1 MRWSISACRRRA
13 RASSPP
19 DDLDQA
25 EAFHPLR
32 VLVCDQCWL
41 VQLREYV
48 SAEEI
53 FGREYAYFSSFSTSW
68 VEHARRLLRGDARP
82 ARSGPDSLVVELA
95 SNDGYLLQHFLP
107 LGVPVLGIE
116 PAPNV
121 AAKAIEIGVPTRVEF
136 FGRELAD
143 RLVAEGARRRSDR
156 RQQRPGPGA
165 RPERLRRRH
174 RPPAEAAGR
183 RDARVPA
190 SRAHAG
196 RQPVRPVL
204 PRALLLL
211 LADRGREDRRRPRPA
226 AVRRRG
232 AGDPWRLAAGV
243 LPAG

>member
-1 MRWSISACRRRA
+1 MRVHAPECRFCA
-13 RASSPP
+13 APLTHEVVDLGMSPP
-19 DDLDQA
+19 CESFLAAGELDQA

-68 VEHARRLLRGDARP
+68 VEHARYYCGAMRDRLGL
-82 ARSGPDSLVVELA
+82 GPDSLVVELA

-143 RLVAEGARRRSDR
+143 RLVAEG
-156 RQQRPGPGA
+156 Q
-165 RPERLRRRH
+165 
-174 RPPAEAAGR
+174 AADLIAGNNVL
-183 RDARVPA
+183 AQVPD
-190 SRAHAG
+190 
-196 RQPVRPVL
+196 L
-204 PRALLLL
+204 
-211 LADRGREDRRRPRPA
+211 
-226 AVRRRG
+226 
-232 AGDPWRLAAGV
+232 
-243 LPAG
+243 